1 MMKLSQNFNYFLDT
15 FKIIILYRVLVR
27 VHPDYSSHRIN
38 LLQLLMPYRCVK
50 LGKVRERP
58 G

>member
-15 FKIIILYRVLVR
+15 FKIIILYWVLVR
-27 VHPDYSSHRIN
+27 VHPDYSNRRIN
-38 LLQLLMPYRCVK
+38 LLQLLMPCRCAK
-50 LGKVRERP
+50 LGKISEWP